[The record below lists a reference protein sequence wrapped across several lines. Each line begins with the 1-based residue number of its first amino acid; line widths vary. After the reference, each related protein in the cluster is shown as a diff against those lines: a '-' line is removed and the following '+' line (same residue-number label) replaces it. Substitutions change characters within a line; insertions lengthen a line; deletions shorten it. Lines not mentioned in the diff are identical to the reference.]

1 MFPAHKYQ
9 SVTEFIP
16 YELLNHLECE
26 VFWNPHTS
34 FHVSFIY
41 LFYSINIWS
50 IQEMGVPFHLAFWKD
65 KGWDHA
71 INCSNSLLRSS
82 SSSLA
87 LMVGTNCNGFKRRES
102 QMQDKGDQGEV
113 PNPNSLSNMQVI
125 CRSYA
130 GRQAARPHFLH
141 ADKCSRKDRIYRLGW
156 SYMTRTQRGEKN
168 TEEQSHT
175 VKSVL

>member
-1 MFPAHKYQ
+1 M
-9 SVTEFIP
+9 
-16 YELLNHLECE
+16 CE

-41 LFYSINIWS
+41 LFYSISIWS

-102 QMQDKGDQGEV
+102 QTQDKGDQGEV
-113 PNPNSLSNMQVI
+113 PKSEVI
-125 CRSYA
+125 C
-130 GRQAARPHFLH
+130 RQAARPHFLH

-156 SYMTRTQRGEKN
+156 SYMTRTQWGKKYRRKISHSEVRPVVSATQKNRSREKQN
-168 TEEQSHT
+168 KEQE
-175 VKSVL
+175 